1 MPSILK
7 FTPLSGAL
15 SDTPLCYLLDWDGFR
30 ILLDCGWNDAFDP
43 DVLAPLQ
50 RYGPQKPLA
59 APLRVRPKSS

>member
-50 RYGPQKPLA
+50 RYGHKSCWL
-59 APLRVRPKSS
+59 LRYVLRPRSS